1 MDGLGLAGENPTMPA
16 PPKVGPA
23 TGFVPAIWLPPVP
36 ALGSVG
42 LALGSAAPMPGLKA
56 PDPIG
61 VPTPPGPTP
70 ARGPPM
76 PRPPSGWP
84 KKPIARGALFWPI
97 MMGFQS
103 SLPVIGSMYFLRRK
117 RMLLVL
123 TSASTLGG

>member
-23 TGFVPAIWLPPVP
+23 TGLAPAIWLPPVP
-36 ALGSVG
+36 ALGSVGLADVPAFPAFAALGSVG

-103 SLPVIGSMYFLRRK
+103 SLP
-117 RMLLVL
+117 
-123 TSASTLGG
+123 